1 MGKDEIKIG
10 DLVTP
15 IYSVY
20 CDENYDDDYRFEFN
34 YITSKHINGESKVI
48 DIEYNKNGDVKYYV
62 LERRYIWKA
71 NPEFVQK
78 CKPKRRKN
86 EKKQVV

>member
-20 CDENYDDDYRFEFN
+20 CDENYDDDYR
-34 YITSKHINGESKVI
+34 GESKVI